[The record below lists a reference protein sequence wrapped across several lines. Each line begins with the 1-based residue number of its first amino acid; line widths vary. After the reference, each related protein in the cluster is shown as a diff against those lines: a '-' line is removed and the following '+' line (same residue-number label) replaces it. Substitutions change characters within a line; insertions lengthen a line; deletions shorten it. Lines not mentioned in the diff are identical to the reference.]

1 MCVQVMKMMEGADIT
16 CQSVVVAPAGFV
28 LPVFHVLLLVAVS
41 SITPQL
47 TFTFTTAYSKQFHPS
62 PRKLRPSN
70 IDRLATPLANMAS
83 ISKPQDPV
91 TLKVKGDHLDNTDSA
106 IETLTTTDLSVT
118 HGATT
123 LRDQAAHQNSDVS
136 AFNVPTETAL
146 PATQGLTTREGNA
159 IRPNSNIS
167 ASTTTTQTDLPSEI
181 WMVVF
186 EHIQKEDNFARPD
199 SVAEY
204 ASSLDTHGD
213 SIEAAKTLPPFEKR
227 SWSKTRPLYSINRNS
242 RVAALKLQLCLRV
255 LRTFRKPLVLSECFG
270 NIGFSIN
277 IYDLAPVPAHR
288 SVAIEISAQPTASCP
303 VGHWHLAS
311 NLIMQNAM
319 GRRYADLIAARHVVL
334 LVSPT
339 ASQDAHVDSEW
350 PEGFR
355 EMILS
360 LWQRSSILDG
370 TVEIST

>member
-1 MCVQVMKMMEGADIT
+1 MASTSKLQD
-16 CQSVVVAPAGFV
+16 PATLTVKGND
-28 LPVFHVLLLVAVS
+28 LDTTESA
-41 SITPQL
+41 IGTP
-47 TFTFTTAYSKQFHPS
+47 TTMGP
-62 PRKLRPSN
+62 
-70 IDRLATPLANMAS
+70 LATHDATSLE
-83 ISKPQDPV
+83 
-91 TLKVKGDHLDNTDSA
+91 VKA
-106 IETLTTTDLSVT
+106 T
-118 HGATT
+118 HI
-123 LRDQAAHQNSDVS
+123 NSDIS
-136 AFNVPTETAL
+136 AFNTPTETDL
-146 PATQGLTTREGNA
+146 LVTQGPTTLEGNL

-167 ASTTTTQTDLPSEI
+167 ASITTTQTDLPSQI

-186 EHIQKEDNFARPD
+186 EHIHEEDNFARPK

-204 ASSLDTHGD
+204 ASSLSTYGD

-242 RVAALKLQLCLRV
+242 RAAALKLQLCLRV